1 MIIRNHY
8 IDPIRPFFD
17 SDLIKVITGIRRC
30 GKSVI
35 LSQIADELSA
45 MGKPV
50 LMINLELIEYSSQ
63 ISDALSLTQYVKD
76 RIPNG
81 QKLYVFLDE
90 VQLVDGW
97 NIACRSLRLE
107 NVSLFITGSNSRLLS
122 REFTKELSGRYVSFC
137 VRPFVYKEIYE
148 YSQELGKT
156 YSISDY
162 LAYGG
167 FPKVIEFSDRNS
179 IVQYLNDL
187 NQTIIINDIMNR
199 YKIRK
204 TELFKRLTNY
214 VLVSNA
220 RIFSASSVQHYLQS
234 EKITCSI
241 NTVMK
246 YLSYLEEAYVIR
258 RIPQHSTRAK
268 RELAF
273 YAKLYDEDVSFNTIR
288 QRNGRFDLTHNLEN
302 IVYNELVFMGYD
314 VSVFTKDHREID
326 FLAQKDG
333 KEYLVQVAY
342 SVAEESTYEREF
354 ALFNVLDQRRKKILI
369 TNDDFDYSTSTVQHI
384 KLPQFLQMNSLDDQI
399 VDASNNDV
407 LGSSSKMISRF
418 DSAFSA
424 LSK

>member
-1 MIIRNHY
+1 
-8 IDPIRPFFD
+8 
-17 SDLIKVITGIRRC
+17 
-30 GKSVI
+30 
-35 LSQIADELSA
+35 
-45 MGKPV
+45 
-50 LMINLELIEYSSQ
+50 
-63 ISDALSLTQYVKD
+63 
-76 RIPNG
+76 
-81 QKLYVFLDE
+81 
-90 VQLVDGW
+90 
-97 NIACRSLRLE
+97 
-107 NVSLFITGSNSRLLS
+107 
-122 REFTKELSGRYVSFC
+122 
-137 VRPFVYKEIYE
+137 
-148 YSQELGKT
+148 
-156 YSISDY
+156 
-162 LAYGG
+162 
-167 FPKVIEFSDRNS
+167 
-179 IVQYLNDL
+179 
-187 NQTIIINDIMNR
+187 MNR

-258 RIPQHSTRAK
+258 KIPQHSTRAK

-302 IVYNELVFMGYD
+302 IVFNELVFMGYE
-314 VSVFTKDHREID
+314 VSVFTKDNREID
-326 FLAQKDG
+326 FLSQKDG

-384 KLPQFLQMNSLDDQI
+384 KLPQFLQMNSLDD
-399 VDASNNDV
+399 
-407 LGSSSKMISRF
+407 
-418 DSAFSA
+418 
-424 LSK
+424 